1 MITIFNED
9 NRDYIITTDN
19 EKFTDIKETL
29 EWELKTNDWAKLFK
43 IIGYPYLQKAL
54 LGRG

>member
-19 EKFTDIKETL
+19 EKFTDIKEAL
-29 EWELKTNDWAKLFK
+29 EWELKTNDLAKLFK